1 MRGGVTMYAQR
12 LLRGPRAGLR
22 FLRAGLQT
30 LRAGLR
36 GWGGVGAMA
45 AVCALAVAFALL
57 LPLTQSHGDGST
69 GTGGQGVAE
78 GIQAKAE
85 DCVNAQDQSPKPS
98 DFDGKTIE
106 AIKAR
111 TGDDRKLIVG
121 VDQNNYRWGYRDP
134 NTGDIVGFDIDLV
147 KAIAKDILGNENA
160 VQYKTVP
167 TKKRFEAIRDGQV
180 DMVVRTVSIS
190 CQRINDEKVSF
201 SSAYFKA
208 GQQLLVPLQDST
220 VKDFNDTLKGK
231 KVCTASGSTA
241 EIKLDADPHGSK
253 KVLVDNQLDCLVLLQ
268 LGQVDAA
275 LTDNALAAGLAAQ
288 DPAVHLI
295 GKPVTTEYYGVA
307 MSNKSPDLVR
317 RVNKVL
323 EDYRSGGSDSAWQ
336 KAYGT
341 WLKAVFPGVEGP
353 PEPRYE
359 G

>member
-1 MRGGVTMYAQR
+1 MSERR
-12 LLRGPRAGLR
+12 K
-22 FLRAGLQT
+22 
-30 LRAGLR
+30 LR
-36 GWGGVGAMA
+36 GWGGVAGMTA
-45 AVCALAVAFALL
+45 ACVLAVSATA
-57 LPLTQSHGDGST
+57 LPLHDQADASAGRAAQAARDTPLATVPVKASA
-69 GTGGQGVAE
+69 TGGC
-78 GIQAKAE
+78 
-85 DCVNAQDQSPKPS
+85 DNAHPETSLTPS
-98 DFDGKTIE
+98 SASGPAVDK
-106 AIKAR
+106 IKAR
-111 TGDDRKLIVG
+111 GKLIVG

-167 TKKRFEAIRDGQV
+167 TKKRFEAIRQGQV

-220 VKDFNDTLKGK
+220 VKDFNNTLKGK

-323 EDYRSGGSDSAWQ
+323 EDYRSGGSDSGWQ

>member
-1 MRGGVTMYAQR
+1 MSERR
-12 LLRGPRAGLR
+12 K
-22 FLRAGLQT
+22 
-30 LRAGLR
+30 LR
-36 GWGGVGAMA
+36 GWGGVAGMTA
-45 AVCALAVAFALL
+45 ACVLAVSATA
-57 LPLTQSHGDGST
+57 LPLHHQADTSAGRAGQAARDTPLTTVPVKASATGDC
-69 GTGGQGVAE
+69 
-78 GIQAKAE
+78 
-85 DCVNAQDQSPKPS
+85 DNAHPETSLTPS
-98 DFDGKTIE
+98 SASGPAVD

-111 TGDDRKLIVG
+111 GKLIVG
-121 VDQNNYRWGYRDP
+121 VDQNSYRWGYRDP

-180 DMVVRTVSIS
+180 DMVVRTVTIS

-208 GQQLLVPLQDST
+208 GQQLLVPLQGST
-220 VKDFNDTLKGK
+220 IKDFNDTLKGK

-307 MSNKSPDLVR
+307 MSNKYPDLVR